1 MSDEEILNEIISD
14 LKILDSRMH
23 TVLYSADDVI
33 IELRKI
39 LKKAS
44 YVNNCVSVWRV
55 IKLRIGEL
63 NELIQ
68 KV

>member
-44 YVNNCVSVWRV
+44 YVNNCVSV
-55 IKLRIGEL
+55 
-63 NELIQ
+63 
-68 KV
+68 